1 VIETSPGKSIIGDAW
16 QGRNASVSVSS
27 GASVSEQSVLGN
39 EPSVLA
45 VFNVLRDL
53 ARHANAKSSVRG
65 VDSFMDIR
73 PQEGFIYLLESDF
86 GFKIG
91 RTKKVSNRLTQFG
104 VLLPF
109 EVTLVHTFYTINMF
123 ERERQLHER
132 FRSQRIRGEWF
143 TLTYQDIQLIKCLA
157 DEWDG

>member
-1 VIETSPGKSIIGDAW
+1 
-16 QGRNASVSVSS
+16 
-27 GASVSEQSVLGN
+27 
-39 EPSVLA
+39 
-45 VFNVLRDL
+45 
-53 ARHANAKSSVRG
+53 
-65 VDSFMDIR
+65 MDIR